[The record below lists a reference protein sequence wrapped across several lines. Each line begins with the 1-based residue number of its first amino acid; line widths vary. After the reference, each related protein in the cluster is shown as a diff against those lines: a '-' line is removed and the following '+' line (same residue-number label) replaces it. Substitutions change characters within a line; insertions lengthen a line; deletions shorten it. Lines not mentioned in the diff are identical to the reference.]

1 MYYSKLIQSSPT
13 STTFEW
19 NSPNKYR
26 NPTITSI
33 TVLFTPNQGMFN
45 NVYSTNVVTNTNDE
59 ERTVSPF
66 YYTIGEIIAILNIM
80 TDDTT
85 FSISAKAS
93 GYMCIWIQSPHTIDF
108 TNARVIREI
117 LGLEG
122 VSSFYLIPSMDRM

>member
-1 MYYSKLIQSSPT
+1 
-13 STTFEW
+13 
-19 NSPNKYR
+19 
-26 NPTITSI
+26 
-33 TVLFTPNQGMFN
+33 MFN

-93 GYMCIWIQSPHTIDF
+93 GYMWIWIQSLHTIDF

-122 VSSFYLIPSMDRM
+122 VSSFYLIPSMDRT

>member
-1 MYYSKLIQSSPT
+1 
-13 STTFEW
+13 
-19 NSPNKYR
+19 
-26 NPTITSI
+26 
-33 TVLFTPNQGMFN
+33 MFN

-59 ERTVSPF
+59 ERTVSHF
-66 YYTIGEIIAILNIM
+66 YYTIGDIIVILNTM

-93 GYMCIWIQSPHTIDF
+93 GYMCIWIQSLHTIDF

-122 VSSFYLIPSMDRM
+122 VSSFYLIPSMDRT